1 MDIFCKTKDLKVYQT
16 VESDTEEFVKLVTLA
31 TGDVYDVPLFVA
43 FHLPLFMAPSDSR
56 YMECLEFW
64 SFVSILQL
72 NVFVMQGSTIHV
84 LIFV

>member
-1 MDIFCKTKDLKVYQT
+1 MDVFCKTKDLKVYQT

-56 YMECLEFW
+56 YMERLEFW

-72 NVFVMQGSTIHV
+72 NVFVIQGSTIHV